1 MKAFIS
7 ENANISVDQAVP
19 LLKAVNET
27 LEEKDDWASASASAS
42 DSDSEIH
49 QRDHHRQNAQD
60 F

>member
-27 LEEKDDWASASASAS
+27 LEEKDDWASASAS